1 MRSHRFR
8 NEIVL
13 ATGLLVILLSS
24 APAGACRWR
33 CDDRLGNTRGK
44 GIYGYQAYIPT
55 RPRVRMPSRAALA
68 NTPPVPGGSTTLDP
82 PGLMTTQGI
91 LESPIPGPGPT
102 LLGSIREGEA
112 TSPQGM
118 TRIGNNG
125 RSSGTRYPIVPVVPG
140 ELPRAPSIPGDIS
153 AGR

>member
-24 APAGACRWR
+24 VPAGACGWR
-33 CDDRLGNTRGK
+33 CDGSPGSRRFTGP
-44 GIYGYQAYIPT
+44 YGYQAYIPA
-55 RPRVRMPSRAALA
+55 RPRVRFPSRAVLA
-68 NTPPVPGGSTTLDP
+68 NTPRVPGGSTTLDP

-102 LLGSIREGEA
+102 LLGSG
-112 TSPQGM
+112 G
-118 TRIGNNG
+118 
-125 RSSGTRYPIVPVVPG
+125 PVYGYNPFGPAKVKRHR
-140 ELPRAPSIPGDIS
+140 PRG
-153 AGR
+153 

>member
-1 MRSHRFR
+1 MRSYRFR

-24 APAGACRWR
+24 APAWACGWR
-33 CDDRLGNTRGK
+33 CDEIPGNRRAK
-44 GIYGYQAYIPT
+44 ASYGYQAYIPA
-55 RPRVRMPSRAALA
+55 RPRVRIPSRAGLA

-102 LLGSIREGEA
+102 LLGSGGPVYGYNPVGSA
-112 TSPQGM
+112 KVK
-118 TRIGNNG
+118 
-125 RSSGTRYPIVPVVPG
+125 RYR
-140 ELPRAPSIPGDIS
+140 PRG
-153 AGR
+153 

>member
-13 ATGLLVILLSS
+13 ATGLVIFLSGV
-24 APAGACRWR
+24 PAGACGWR
-33 CDDRLGNTRGK
+33 CDDRLGNARGK
-44 GIYGYQAYIPT
+44 SIYGYQAYIPP

-68 NTPPVPGGSTTLDP
+68 NTPPIPGGSTTLDP

-102 LLGSIREGEA
+102 LLGS
-112 TSPQGM
+112 
-118 TRIGNNG
+118 G
-125 RSSGTRYPIVPVVPG
+125 RPVYGYNPVG
-140 ELPRAPSIPGDIS
+140 SAKVKRHRPRG
-153 AGR
+153 

>member
-24 APAGACRWR
+24 GPAGACGWR
-33 CDDRLGNTRGK
+33 CDDRFGNWRAK
-44 GIYGYQAYIPT
+44 GPYGYQAYSPA
-55 RPRVRMPSRAALA
+55 RPRVRSPSRAVLA

-102 LLGSIREGEA
+102 LLGSGG
-112 TSPQGM
+112 PVYGY
-118 TRIGNNG
+118 
-125 RSSGTRYPIVPVVPG
+125 YPVG
-140 ELPRAPSIPGDIS
+140 SARAKRHRPRG
-153 AGR
+153 